1 MDFISIGCSV
11 LLTDVDVIWVTDP
24 FLNGLYRDSDVE
36 GMSDGW
42 DEVRLRII
50 YYTIN
55 TLIVE
60 YGNRPVFKR
69 TAQGLEWARLG

>member
-1 MDFISIGCSV
+1 MHTNTVLVDVLLHSLCTHTKKNQVLVDFLSIGCSV

-42 DEVRLRII
+42 DEVISII
-50 YYTIN
+50 
-55 TLIVE
+55 IV
-60 YGNRPVFKR
+60 
-69 TAQGLEWARLG
+69 